1 MSMRFSMRRLRQP
14 TKNWPS
20 NMTAGVAWPQGL
32 GRLPARFGLATPYLF
47 ILPWVMGFLAF
58 TFGPLLFSLY
68 TSFFDW
74 PLIGEPKFI
83 GLANYRN
90 MLFDDSDF
98 VRSLWITLKF
108 TALFV
113 PTNMAVALLLA
124 LLLNQPMFAAGFF
137 RAVFYLP
144 SIISGVA
151 LVTIWSWMFSH
162 EYGVLNYMLAVLG
175 IEPVN
180 WLGSPKWALHSIVI
194 VGLWTVGQPMLIFL
208 AGLKS
213 IQKDLY
219 EAASLSG
226 VGGIGQFFL
235 ITIPMLTPVLLFNL
249 VNTIIASFQQLTE
262 AMLLTKGGPAKATYL
277 FAMYIYDNAF
287 KHHDMGYA
295 SALSWFSFILILL
308 LTGIIFKSSSLWVF
322 YEAEVKRE
330 QT

>member
-1 MSMRFSMRRLRQP
+1 
-14 TKNWPS
+14 
-20 NMTAGVAWPQGL
+20 MTGGVASQTGAKRSTPPR
-32 GRLPARFGLATPYLF
+32 GRATPYLF
-47 ILPWVMGFLAF
+47 ILPWVIGFLAF

-68 TSFFDW
+68 TSFHDW

-83 GLANYRN
+83 GLANYYN
-90 MLFDDSDF
+90 MLFDDSEF
-98 VRSLWITLKF
+98 RRSFWITLKF

-113 PTNMAVALLLA
+113 PTNMIVALLLA
-124 LLLNQPMFAAGFF
+124 LLLNQPMFASGFF

-162 EYGVLNYMLAVLG
+162 EYGVLNYMLSVIGA
-175 IEPVN
+175 EPVN
-180 WLGSPKWALHSIVI
+180 WLGSPKWALYSIVI

-226 VGGIGQFFL
+226 VGRIGQFVL

-249 VNTIIASFQQLTE
+249 VDTIIKSFQQLTE

-277 FAMYIYDNAF
+277 FAMYIYDTAF

-295 SALSWFSFILILL
+295 SALSWFSFLLILL

-322 YEAEVKRE
+322 YEAEMKRE
-330 QT
+330 KA